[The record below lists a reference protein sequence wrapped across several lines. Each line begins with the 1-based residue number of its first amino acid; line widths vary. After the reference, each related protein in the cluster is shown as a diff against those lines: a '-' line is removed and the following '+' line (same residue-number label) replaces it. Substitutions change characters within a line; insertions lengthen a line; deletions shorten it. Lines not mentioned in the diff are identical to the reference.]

1 MFVKVAVV
9 LMFLIFAAPYV
20 RTENWQPFIPP
31 NTGHFGHFGWSG
43 ILQGATMVFFAYIG
57 FDAVSTAAQEARN
70 PQRDLPIA
78 ILSSLA
84 ICTVLYIAVSMV
96 LTGAVHYSQ
105 LSVPHPIS
113 VGISVT
119 GRRWLSTAVE
129 IGAIAGLSSVML
141 VMLMGQPCIFF
152 SMANDGLF
160 PAFAR
165 KIHPRFGTPHIT
177 TILSGGACA
186 LAGGLLPIE
195 VLGEL
200 TAIGTLFA
208 FVLVCLGVMILRLR
222 RPELPRAF
230 KVPGGTYLVPI
241 LGAVSSSLLIMA
253 ATRATLI
260 RLALWLAFGLVFY
273 FVYGMRNSR
282 LRKG

>member
-1 MFVKVAVV
+1 M
-9 LMFLIFAAPYV
+9 
-20 RTENWQPFIPP
+20 
-31 NTGHFGHFGWSG
+31 
-43 ILQGATMVFFAYIG
+43 
-57 FDAVSTAAQEARN
+57 
-70 PQRDLPIA
+70 
-78 ILSSLA
+78 
-84 ICTVLYIAVSMV
+84 
-96 LTGAVHYSQ
+96 
-105 LSVPHPIS
+105 
-113 VGISVT
+113 
-119 GRRWLSTAVE
+119 
-129 IGAIAGLSSVML
+129 
-141 VMLMGQPCIFF
+141 
-152 SMANDGLF
+152 
-160 PAFAR
+160 
-165 KIHPRFGTPHIT
+165 
-177 TILSGGACA
+177 
-186 LAGGLLPIE
+186 PIE